1 MSDAPFFTVVGEWP
15 WQFLIYHTP
24 TPRPKP
30 PPPKPP
36 KPPEKLW
43 KLVDWLAEDTGL
55 SRGKARRAIVLGRV
69 KVNDVVELDA
79 DRMLP
84 GSSKVELC
92 RF

>member
-1 MSDAPFFTVVGEWP
+1 MSNPPFFTVVGEWP
-15 WQFLIYHTP
+15 WQFVIYPTP

-36 KPPEKLW
+36 KPPEKTW

-55 SRGKARRAIVLGRV
+55 SRGKARREIANGHV
-69 KVNDVVELDA
+69 KVNDVVELNA

-92 RF
+92 RS